1 MKKKYELTEHTIVH
15 FGVKLYRIRAL
26 KDFGGVKKG
35 DLGGYIEKE
44 KNLDHDGE
52 CWVADDA
59 KVYNK
64 ARVSQN
70 AVISDTAFVFAGAM
84 VLGNAKV
91 KDDSKVFAGAG
102 VLGHVVVTNG
112 SRVSRDTIIRGNRV
126 IDGETIVGGLRFI
139 KG

>member
-1 MKKKYELTEHTIVH
+1 MQNKYILTNDVIVH
-15 FGVKLYRIRAL
+15 CGVKLHRIKAL
-26 KDFGGVKKG
+26 RDFSDVKKG

-70 AVISDTAFVFAGAM
+70 AVISDTAFVFEGAM

-126 IDGETIVGGLRFI
+126 IDGETIVGGLKFI